1 VGLLDGLLGNAS
13 ELDASLDLDAELRI
27 WVTGS
32 AEPLQVQFNKRLS
45 IYEVQS
51 TLAAYVLR

>member
-1 VGLLDGLLGNAS
+1 
-13 ELDASLDLDAELRI
+13 
-27 WVTGS
+27 VTGA
-32 AEPLQVQFNKRLS
+32 AEPLQVQFNKKLS